1 MISDASAPFA
11 VSLARSLGS
20 RGWSVSLLSGAAGE
34 SGLADDPGD
43 GVSVVAWNRPSALS
57 ARTVAV
63 ALKNAHRGL
72 DHAVIVFDPR
82 ALARQADGADG
93 SALSVSVDRLVRG
106 YLLLV
111 HEIGSLF
118 VAQGRGRL
126 TLAVRESEGGSAGT
140 RGESAART
148 FPFSAESVVAVAR
161 GAFVA
166 LAEETAAAFGSTG
179 NPALQT
185 FLARLDPVDDALNL
199 EWLAARLHAENPAR
213 SQGAWV
219 KAGARG
225 IFGII

>member
-1 MISDASAPFA
+1 MISDSSAPFA

-20 RGWSVSLLSGAAGE
+20 RGWSVSLLSGDAGE
-34 SGLADDPGD
+34 TDRVDDPGD
-43 GVSVVAWNRPSALS
+43 GVALISWNRPSALS

-63 ALKNAHRGL
+63 ALKNAHRAL

-82 ALARQADGADG
+82 ALARQAGGADG
-93 SALSVSVDRLVRG
+93 ATISVSVDRLVRG

-111 HEIGSLF
+111 HEIAALF

-126 TLAVRESEGGSAGT
+126 TLAVREIDA
-140 RGESAART
+140 RGESAERT
-148 FPFSAESVVAVAR
+148 FPFSGEAVASVAR

-185 FLARLDPVDDALNL
+185 FLARLDPTDDALNL
-199 EWLAARLHAENPAR
+199 EWLAARLAAENPAR

-225 IFGII
+225 IFGVI

>member
-20 RGWSVSLLSGAAGE
+20 RGWSVSLLSFDVSGAE
-34 SGLADDPGD
+34 RSGDLGD
-43 GVSVVAWNRPSALS
+43 GVSAIAWNRPSALS

-63 ALKNAHRGL
+63 ALKNAHREL
-72 DHAVIVFDPR
+72 DQAVIVFDPR
-82 ALARQADGADG
+82 ALARQAGGADG
-93 SALSVSVDRLVRG
+93 SALSGSVDRLVRG

-111 HEIGSLF
+111 HELASLF

-126 TLAVRESEGGSAGT
+126 TLAVRDPDA
-140 RGESAART
+140 RGESAARA
-148 FPFSAESVVAVAR
+148 FPFSGEAVASVAR

-185 FLARLDPVDDALNL
+185 FLARLDATDDALNL

-213 SQGAWV
+213 SQGTWV
-219 KAGARG
+219 KAGSRG
-225 IFGII
+225 IFGVV